1 MHAPSRPSPE
11 PGSLRD
17 ITSQQWRSGIAA
29 WLGWLFDGLDMHLY
43 TLVAAPFVMELVRAS
58 STSDR
63 AVTEK
68 SSWIQAAFLTGWAL
82 GGGFFGRIG
91 DRLGR
96 SRALC
101 YTILAYATF
110 TGLAFFAQT
119 WWQLLIFRFL
129 AALGIGG
136 EWAVGASLL
145 AETWPRSMRPWLAA
159 VLQTGVNLGVLVACA
174 VVYFTAHWALY
185 PRIVF
190 LAGILPAFL
199 VLWIRRK
206 VPEPA
211 EWCDARAEAR
221 GEAPGVRDLFRD
233 GVRHI
238 TLGSIGVCAT
248 SLTAWWGFMFW
259 SQQHLRNLPELASWN
274 QQSRE
279 RLGGEAF
286 FLLIGV
292 SIIGNFVA
300 AALAKRFGYRWGIAL
315 MCLGFFLA
323 MFGCFSVPRGHESL
337 MIWYA
342 AVGFFS
348 GVFGLFTMYLPPL
361 FPTLL
366 RTTGAGF
373 SYNIGRLA
381 AAGGTVYFGLFAK
394 LGDFRVPLFYASFLF
409 SSADVDRFPA
419 ARAAP
424 HGRVAGTCGIVS
436 PSHREPM
443 SESLDPRLLRLH
455 IADNVLTVIST
466 LEAGE
471 TIQIGENVI
480 AVKTRLPIGHKV
492 AARVIAAGEKILKYG
507 APIGSA
513 TCAIAAGEL
522 VHTHNLQS
530 DYLPT
535 FLREDQARYFAE
547 KQHQ

>member
-1 MHAPSRPSPE
+1 MHAPSRPSPD
-11 PGSLRD
+11 PDSLRG
-17 ITSQQWRSGIAA
+17 ITRQQWRSGIAA

-43 TLVAAPFVMELVRAS
+43 TLVAAPFVMELVHAS

-129 AALGIGG
+129 AALGDRRGMGG
-136 EWAVGASLL
+136 RRVASRGDVASPHASVAGGRPSDRRESRRARRVRGGLFHGALDALSARRFSRRHPSGL
-145 AETWPRSMRPWLAA
+145 SRPCGFDAK
-159 VLQTGVNLGVLVACA
+159 C
-174 VVYFTAHWALY
+174 
-185 PRIVF
+185 
-190 LAGILPAFL
+190 
-199 VLWIRRK
+199 
-206 VPEPA
+206 PEPA
-211 EWCDARAEAR
+211 EWCDAQAEAR
-221 GEAPGVRDLFRD
+221 GEAPGVRDLFRG

-279 RLGGEAF
+279 RLSGEAF

-337 MIWYA
+337 MTWYA
-342 AVGFFS
+342 VVGFFS
-348 GVFGLFTMYLPPL
+348 GIFGLFTMYLPPL

-394 LGDFRVPLFYASFLF
+394 LGDFRIPLFYASFLF
-409 SSADVDRFPA
+409 LPPMLIVFLLPEP
-419 ARAAP
+419 P
-424 HGRVAGTCGIVS
+424 HTGAL
-436 PSHREPM
+436 PEPV
-443 SESLDPRLLRLH
+443 E
-455 IADNVLTVIST
+455 
-466 LEAGE
+466 
-471 TIQIGENVI
+471 
-480 AVKTRLPIGHKV
+480 
-492 AARVIAAGEKILKYG
+492 
-507 APIGSA
+507 
-513 TCAIAAGEL
+513 
-522 VHTHNLQS
+522 
-530 DYLPT
+530 
-535 FLREDQARYFAE
+535 
-547 KQHQ
+547 

>member
-1 MHAPSRPSPE
+1 M
-11 PGSLRD
+11 
-17 ITSQQWRSGIAA
+17 
-29 WLGWLFDGLDMHLY
+29 
-43 TLVAAPFVMELVRAS
+43 
-58 STSDR
+58 
-63 AVTEK
+63 
-68 SSWIQAAFLTGWAL
+68 
-82 GGGFFGRIG
+82 
-91 DRLGR
+91 
-96 SRALC
+96 
-101 YTILAYATF
+101 
-110 TGLAFFAQT
+110 
-119 WWQLLIFRFL
+119 
-129 AALGIGG
+129 
-136 EWAVGASLL
+136 
-145 AETWPRSMRPWLAA
+145 
-159 VLQTGVNLGVLVACA
+159 
-174 VVYFTAHWALY
+174 
-185 PRIVF
+185 
-190 LAGILPAFL
+190 
-199 VLWIRRK
+199 
-206 VPEPA
+206 PEPA
-211 EWCDARAEAR
+211 EWCDAQAEAR

-279 RLGGEAF
+279 RLSGEAF

-337 MIWYA
+337 MTWYA
-342 AVGFFS
+342 VVGFFS
-348 GVFGLFTMYLPPL
+348 GIFGLFTMYLPPL

-394 LGDFRVPLFYASFLF
+394 LAGDFRVPLFHASFLF
-409 SSADVDRFPA
+409 LPPMLIVFLL

-424 HGRVAGTCGIVS
+424 RRAALARTGRIASATY
-436 PSHREPM
+436 REPM
-443 SESLDPRLLRLH
+443 SENLDPRLLRLH

-466 LEAGE
+466 LEPGE
-471 TIQIGENVI
+471 TIQIGGKTI

-492 AARVIAAGEKILKYG
+492 AACAIAAGEKILKYG
-507 APIGSA
+507 AAIGSA
-513 TCAIAAGEL
+513 TYAIAAGEL
-522 VHTHNLQS
+522 VHTHNLKS

-547 KQHQ
+547 QQHQ